1 MEKKK
6 FEVGKPILEKEH
18 YYKPFFKLINGI
30 FDDVIFRPILE
41 VLKPVQKYYFNSENI
56 IIEAIRS
63 GQIQYIN
70 GKFYGKFDAQ
80 ISKELVK
87 LGAKYNKLTKTY
99 DIERQLLP
107 LGIKDSIAYMSVFYA
122 DMAKKLNYVIDNIE
136 FNQLY
141 PNLKKIFEYELED
154 VLIEDLEDE
163 SEKTLKSAFEKTGR
177 EKKKTVFEKLK
188 EKTKFKELEKSIK
201 IVPELN
207 KNLKAEL
214 VKNYIDN
221 VNYSIA
227 KFTDEARLKL
237 RKMVMDNLFKNGGLQ
252 IHSLVEELRKF
263 KGVDERRAEFIA
275 RQDTSLLIAEY
286 RKAKYKQLG
295 ITEYIWKVARTYE
308 ATKDRPHGVRPK
320 HWELRNKRYSF
331 DNPPAVNKKGEHK
344 NPGEDF
350 GCRCYPLPIV
360 DYNNML

>member
-1 MEKKK
+1 METKK

-30 FDDVIFRPILE
+30 FDDIIFKPILE
-41 VLKPVQKYYFNSENI
+41 VLKPVQKYYFNSENV

-70 GKFYGKFDAQ
+70 GKFYGKFNAK

-99 DIERQLLP
+99 DIEKSLLP
-107 LGIKDSIAYMSVFYA
+107 LYVRDSIAYMSVFYA

-163 SEKTLKSAFEKTGR
+163 SEKTLKSAFKKTGR

-188 EKTKFKELEKSIK
+188 EKTKFKELEESIK
-201 IVPELN
+201 IVPTID
-207 KNLKAEL
+207 KNLKKEL
-214 VKNYIDN
+214 VKNYIEN
-221 VNYSIA
+221 VNYSVS
-227 KFTDEARLKL
+227 KFTREETLKL
-237 RKMVMDNLFKNGGLQ
+237 RQLVQDNLFKNGGLQ
-252 IHSLVEELRKF
+252 IQSLVEALQKEFGIK
-263 KGVDERRAEFIA
+263 KRRAEFIA

-308 ATKDRPHGVRPK
+308 ATKDRPHGVRPD
-320 HWELRNKRYSF
+320 HWELKNKRYSF

-350 GCRCYPLPIV
+350 NCRCVPLPIIEYK
-360 DYNNML
+360 DML

>member
-6 FEVGKPILEKEH
+6 FEVGKPILEKEY
-18 YYKPFFKLINGI
+18 YYKPFLKLINGI
-30 FDDVIFRPILE
+30 FDDIIFRPILE
-41 VLKPVQKYYFNSENI
+41 VLKPIQKYYFNSENV

-70 GKFYGKFDAQ
+70 GKFYGKFNAK

-99 DIERQLLP
+99 DIEKQLLP
-107 LGIKDSIAYMSVFYA
+107 LYVRDSIAYMSVFYA

-163 SEKTLKSAFEKTGR
+163 SEKTLKSAFKKTSRG
-177 EKKKTVFEKLK
+177 KKKTVFEKLK
-188 EKTKFKELEKSIK
+188 EKTKFKELEESIK

-207 KNLKAEL
+207 KTIKAEL

-263 KGVDERRAEFIA
+263 RGVDEKRAEFIA

-295 ITEYIWKVARTYE
+295 ITEYIWNVARTYE
-308 ATKDRPHGVRPK
+308 ATKDRPHGVRPE
-320 HWELRNKRYSF
+320 HWALKDTRQSF
-331 DNPPAVNKKGEHK
+331 DNPPVSNKKGERH

-350 GCRCYPLPIV
+350 GCRCYPLPIIE
-360 DYNNML
+360 YNNML

>member
-1 MEKKK
+1 MEIKK
-6 FEVGKPILEKEH
+6 FEVGKPIIEKEH
-18 YYKPFFKLINGI
+18 YYKPFFKLISGI

-70 GKFYGKFDAQ
+70 GKFYGKFNAK

-99 DIERQLLP
+99 DIEKQLLP
-107 LGIKDSIAYMSVFYA
+107 LYIRDSIAYMSVFYA

-141 PNLKKIFEYELED
+141 PNLKKIFEYELKD

-163 SEKTLKSAFEKTGR
+163 SEKTLKPAFEKTGR
-177 EKKKTVFEKLK
+177 GKKKTVFEKLK
-188 EKTKFKELEKSIK
+188 EKTKFKELEESIK
-201 IVPELN
+201 IVPTID
-207 KNLKAEL
+207 KNLKKEL

-320 HWELRNKRYSF
+320 HWELKDTRQSF

-360 DYNNML
+360 EYNNML